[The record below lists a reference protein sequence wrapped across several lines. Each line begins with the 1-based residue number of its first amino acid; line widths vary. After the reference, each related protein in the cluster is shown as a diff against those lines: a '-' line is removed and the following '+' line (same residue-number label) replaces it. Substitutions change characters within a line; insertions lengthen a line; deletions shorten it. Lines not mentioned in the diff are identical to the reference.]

1 MLRNQQNVKEEYF
14 GETQHGKAYLYT
26 ISNSNNVS
34 VKISN
39 FGGII
44 TTLECPDRN
53 GNIEDVVLGFDIID
67 SYLEDHPYLGCI
79 VGRYGNRIAEGKFK
93 IGDQTFQ
100 VEKNLGGHHLHGG
113 KEGFHTKLWGVKI
126 IEQGIELS
134 YLSQSGEEG
143 YPGNLKVKVSYQLDN
158 NNQLRIDYEATTD
171 QSTVC
176 NLTNHAYFN
185 LAGESKGSI
194 LDHELQIKSSYFTA
208 TDKDL
213 IPTGELQEVANGPL
227 DFREFQAIGTHIDDE
242 FEALKYGGGYD
253 HNFVLDKNDNSL
265 ELAAI
270 LKEPKSGRVMHV
282 MTTEPG
288 IQLYTAN
295 SINIPCGKSG
305 KPYTNR
311 CGLCLETQHF
321 PDAPNQKD
329 FPSTILNPG
338 DIYKSTTIYYFTV
351 D

>member
-1 MLRNQQNVKEEYF
+1 MLKNQQSVEEAYF
-14 GETQHGKAYLYT
+14 GETPHGKAYLYT
-26 ISNSNNVS
+26 IRNSNGLL

-53 GNIEDVVLGFDIID
+53 GNNVDVVLGFDTID
-67 SYLEDHPYLGCI
+67 SYLKDHPYLGCI
-79 VGRYGNRIAEGKFK
+79 IGRNGNRIAKGKFK
-93 IGDQTFQ
+93 IGDQSFQ
-100 VEKNLGGHHLHGG
+100 VEKNLGDHHLHGG
-113 KEGFHTKLWGVKI
+113 TEGFHTKLWEVNMI
-126 IEQGIELS
+126 QQGIELS

-143 YPGNLKVKVSYQLDN
+143 YPGNLQVKVTYQLN
-158 NNQLRIDYEATTD
+158 NENQLRIDYEGSTD
-171 QSTVC
+171 QSTIC
-176 NLTNHAYFN
+176 NLTNHSYFN
-185 LAGESKGSI
+185 LAGESHGSI
-194 LDHELQIKSSYFTA
+194 LDHQLQIISSCYTA
-208 TDKDL
+208 TDVDL
-213 IPTGELQEVANGPL
+213 IPTGKLHAVENSPL
-227 DFREFQAIGTHIDDE
+227 DFRKLQTIGVHINDE

-253 HNFVLDKNDNSL
+253 HNFVLDKEHNTL

-282 MTTEPG
+282 LTTEPG
-288 IQLYTAN
+288 VQLYTAN

-305 KPYTNR
+305 NAYTNR

-338 DIYKSTTIYYFTV
+338 DIYKSTTIYYFTT